1 MKVLINDKEY
11 ILDNNSFGGF
21 LNDEE
26 NPIKDIDEK
35 EILKILEG
43 KELDFEKAYYS
54 SPCVECKSEL
64 NNNLKAYPFYEYHF
78 YLYTKDNKIVWDSFK
93 VEEEKI
99 SFTKMKRAGKADNS
113 YIVSLI
119 ICAGCGTFEIEIE
132 ELEV

>member
-1 MKVLINDKEY
+1 MKVLINEKEY
-11 ILDNNSFGGF
+11 ALDNDHFGGF

-35 EILKILEG
+35 DILNILEG

-54 SPCVECKSEL
+54 SPCEECKDTVD
-64 NNNLKAYPFYEYHF
+64 NKLKAYPFYEYHF
-78 YLYTKDNKIVWDSFK
+78 YLYTKENKIVWDSFK
-93 VEEEKI
+93 VEEKKI

-113 YIVSLI
+113 YIVSVI
-119 ICAGCGTFEIEIE
+119 ICAGCGNFEIEIE